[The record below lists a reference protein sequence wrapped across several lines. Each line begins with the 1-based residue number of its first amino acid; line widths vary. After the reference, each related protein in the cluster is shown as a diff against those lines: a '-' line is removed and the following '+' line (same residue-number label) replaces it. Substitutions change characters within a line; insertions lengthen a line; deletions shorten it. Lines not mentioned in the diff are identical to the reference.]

1 MKVNSVGAGAKI
13 NMGVISRRMVGGG
26 DGSDHD
32 NGVRAHGKPDS
43 FRSDFRSL
51 LRAVKSGDMTS
62 AQSALDTI
70 KTDVAAAS
78 ATYSPASTSASSAGA
93 VSTDLKALFDAVGSG
108 DASAAQSALATF
120 VSDRRD
126 AWRPQTDS
134 SSTAT
139 VSSPD
144 VQGHQGRRFY
154 DLKSV
159 IASLFSDSSSAPST
173 TDTSSTAPTDSTS
186 TDSVPSDSTSTDS
199 TSAETP
205 SATTPADT
213 TTPPVSS
220 DLPATTAA

>member
-126 AWRPQTDS
+126 AWRAQTDS
-134 SSTAT
+134 SSTTA
-139 VSSPD
+139 VPSPD
-144 VQGHQGRRFY
+144 VQGRRFY